1 MLHRCLKAAGL
12 ERSIRVCKTDMQS
25 EGRTFARDKPDGLQS
40 QDPKKEYRKPD
51 RVRSEETRKK
61 DSLRIPRL
69 ESATIACLL
78 CASFSCF
85 EAGRSQT
92 SKAHSY
98 FKCCWLPLILWEW

>member
-1 MLHRCLKAAGL
+1 MPHRCLKAVGL
-12 ERSIRVCKTDMQS
+12 EPSIRVCKADMQS
-25 EGRTFARDKPDGLQS
+25 GGRTLVRDKPEDLES

-69 ESATIACLL
+69 ESATVACLL
-78 CASFSCF
+78 FASFSCF
-85 EAGRSQT
+85 EAGRSQPST
-92 SKAHSY
+92 AYSY